1 MLKNSITQFMIPFI
15 EKAILSGKYKTLV
28 GLALSVS
35 PSLKKEI
42 MDRLSKD
49 RVKR

>member
-1 MLKNSITQFMIPFI
+1 MLKNSITQFMIPSI
-15 EKAILSGKYKTLV
+15 EKAILNGRHKLLV
-28 GLALSVS
+28 SMVLSVS

-49 RVKR
+49 RVRR

>member
-1 MLKNSITQFMIPFI
+1 MLPNPITQFMIPFI
-15 EKAILSGKYKTLV
+15 EKAILNGRHKLLV
-28 GLALSVS
+28 GLALSIS